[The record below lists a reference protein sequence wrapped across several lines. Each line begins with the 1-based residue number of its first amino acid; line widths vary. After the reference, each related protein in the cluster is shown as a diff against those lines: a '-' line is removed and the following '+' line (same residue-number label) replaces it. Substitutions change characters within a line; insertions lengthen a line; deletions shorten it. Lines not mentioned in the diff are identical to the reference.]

1 MMRGSVWL
9 VAVAICL
16 LLTISEAASSGGLR
30 RVEDGGDGEVRETRQ
45 PTAAP
50 TLENFIFGGDATP
63 TDAPTVAPVP
73 DDEKPAS
80 PAATPSEPAVGEDE
94 ATTLAPSVP
103 DGNDDEYAA
112 PAVAPSVTP
121 NDDGDESTLAPACS
135 VVPDDAADTAAPTI
149 YLEDYETF
157 SPTDTENAATET
169 APTQAPTVEDVA
181 SAPSVGN
188 NDAPSDYDGD
198 NSPAAAPADIYHNQ
212 GGYDDP
218 TDYEDALKPPT
229 EEPELYVPADDDPVK
244 NEPGTASGETWIQPG
259 ESPEEMAHDRNVL
272 IAVCVICG
280 VAFLLMIITAQ
291 QMMENPD
298 GCCARYEA

>member
-1 MMRGSVWL
+1 MMRMMRGSVWF
-9 VAVAICL
+9 VAVAICLL
-16 LLTISEAASSGGLR
+16 LLTISEAASSGGGLR

-50 TLENFIFGGDATP
+50 TKENFIFGGGDAVT
-63 TDAPTVAPVP
+63 TDAPSAAPVP
-73 DDEKPAS
+73 DDETPAS
-80 PAATPSEPAVGEDE
+80 PAATPSEPAAGEDE
-94 ATTLAPSVP
+94 ATTLSPSVP

-121 NDDGDESTLAPACS
+121 NDDGDESTLAPAS
-135 VVPDDAADTAAPTI
+135 AVVPDDAADTAAPTI

-157 SPTDTENAATET
+157 APTETENAATET
-169 APTQAPTVEDVA
+169 APTQAPSID
-181 SAPSVGN
+181 N
-188 NDAPSDYDGD
+188 NDAPSEYDGD
-198 NSPAAAPADIYHNQ
+198 YSPVASPEDVYHNQ
-212 GGYDDP
+212 GGNDDP
-218 TDYEDALKPPT
+218 ADYEDSVQPPT
-229 EEPELYVPADDDPVK
+229 EEPEPYVPLDDDPVK
-244 NEPGTASGETWIQPG
+244 NEPGTASDETWIQPG